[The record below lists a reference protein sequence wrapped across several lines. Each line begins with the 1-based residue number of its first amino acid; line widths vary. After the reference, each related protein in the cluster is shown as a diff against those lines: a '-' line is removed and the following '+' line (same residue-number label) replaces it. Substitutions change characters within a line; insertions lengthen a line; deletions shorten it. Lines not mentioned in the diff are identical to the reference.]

1 MSLPKGLSPLLFYM
15 FKGNCVEIL
24 WGIFNRSIRLLSA
37 VLYSLS
43 QSGETGDVPVHP
55 YGEVL
60 VVFRI
65 CAAAFSKAP
74 EPGLMGGV
82 IPVTFNRVA
91 FS

>member
-15 FKGNCVEIL
+15 FKGNYVEIL

-37 VLYSLS
+37 VLHGLS

-60 VVFRI
+60 VVLRI
-65 CAAAFSKAP
+65 CATRFSKAP
-74 EPGLMGGV
+74 EQGLMGGV
-82 IPVTFNRVA
+82 VPGYLQ
-91 FS
+91 